1 MFFHVFQKAYTIL
14 EFVFVGSFSDTVITF
29 GDKYGLRFPVLM
41 TVKRIMV
48 CLDGSKHSLRGL
60 NAAISSAKESD
71 ATIVGV
77 HSDTSF
83 SAFSAVRAP
92 ILPEKKW
99 TNEAKGIIYGAQKKV
114 EKSKIKFEGV
124 VIGGHSSGIDLTTFA
139 NNPRNKIDQIVI
151 GSRGMGFPRELFF
164 GGTANFVLHKAKAPV
179 TIVK

>member
-1 MFFHVFQKAYTIL
+1 
-14 EFVFVGSFSDTVITF
+14 
-29 GDKYGLRFPVLM
+29 M
-41 TVKRIMV
+41 TDKRIMV
-48 CLDGSKHSLRGL
+48 CLDGSKNSIRGL
-60 NAAISSAKESD
+60 NAAILSAKQSD
-71 ATIVGV
+71 ATIIGV

-99 TNEAKGIIYGAQKKV
+99 TKKSQEIIHAAQKKA
-114 EKSKIKFEGV
+114 EKNKINFKGI

-139 NNPRNKIDQIVI
+139 NNPGNKIDQIVI

-164 GGTANFVLHKAKAPV
+164 GSTSNFVLHKAKAPV